1 VNGAF
6 TVSVPDMSLS
16 GPSVYYSATVLAQG
30 ISILGPGYSF
40 LQPHGTSSGI
50 DDYCQN
56 GVCNFDAVLP
66 NLPMPWVGYP
76 SLVIQVQSS
85 WNDAVYTASLMGNH
99 ITPFVVADAPIVNFD
114 TGGLSLSVLKIALDS
129 SLSART
135 INVQN
140 LAVGARFMI

>member
-1 VNGAF
+1 
-6 TVSVPDMSLS
+6 
-16 GPSVYYSATVLAQG
+16 
-30 ISILGPGYSF
+30 
-40 LQPHGTSSGI
+40 
-50 DDYCQN
+50 
-56 GVCNFDAVLP
+56 
-66 NLPMPWVGYP
+66 MPWVGYP